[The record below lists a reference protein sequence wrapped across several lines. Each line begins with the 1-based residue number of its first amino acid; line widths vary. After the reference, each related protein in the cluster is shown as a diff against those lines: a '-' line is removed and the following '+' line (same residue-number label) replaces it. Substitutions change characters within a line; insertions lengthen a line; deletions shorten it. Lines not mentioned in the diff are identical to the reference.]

1 MLLIGLKSLRFFAP
15 VLSRAFTSDVSPST
29 HYFAA
34 PTAER
39 QFLLASSRALA
50 RGVLLNRRCAS
61 IQEPVLK
68 IHQMEQTVLNYSSKA
83 QRNSAAASLWRDLSH
98 FETRRSSKS
107 EGGFRG

>member
-50 RGVLLNRRCAS
+50 RGVLLN
-61 IQEPVLK
+61 
-68 IHQMEQTVLNYSSKA
+68 ND
-83 QRNSAAASLWRDLSH
+83 RNSCWKVILRWRLSWLVMQ
-98 FETRRSSKS
+98 EMIDT
-107 EGGFRG
+107 

>member
-15 VLSRAFTSDVSPST
+15 VLSRAFTSDASPST

-50 RGVLLNRRCAS
+50 RGVLLNSRFAS
-61 IQEPVLK
+61 V
-68 IHQMEQTVLNYSSKA
+68 
-83 QRNSAAASLWRDLSH
+83 
-98 FETRRSSKS
+98 
-107 EGGFRG
+107 